1 MATTVTKAT
10 LAVQILE
17 DITLNGTQH
26 GSKTI
31 HEFQQISQV
40 DERILSIPTYE
51 VSVLNLSS
59 SDGAGTYDTDKIRYV
74 RLTNLDNKNFLRL
87 EFASGSAGSQFDVK
101 LRPNTSYIFTN
112 ASISGSSAGVTF
124 GSFSDITTVKAKAD
138 SSAIDLGLFVATT

>member
-1 MATTVTKAT
+1 MATTVTKTT
-10 LAVQILE
+10 LSVQILE
-17 DITLNGTQH
+17 DITLNGTKH

-31 HEFQQISQV
+31 HEFQQIAQV

-59 SDGAGTYDTDKIRYV
+59 SDGAGTYNTDKIRYV

-101 LRPNTSYIFTN
+101 LNPNTSYIFTN
-112 ASISGSSAGVTF
+112 ASVSGSSAGVTF

-138 SSAIDLGLFVATT
+138 TSTIDLGLFVATT

>member
-10 LAVQILE
+10 LSVQILE
-17 DITLNGTQH
+17 DITLNGTKH

-31 HEFQQISQV
+31 HEFQQIAQV

-59 SDGAGTYDTDKIRYV
+59 SDGAGTYNTDKIRYV

-87 EFASGSAGSQFDVK
+87 EFASGSVGSQFDVK
-101 LRPNTSYIFTN
+101 LSPNTSYIFTN
-112 ASISGSSAGVTF
+112 ASVSGSSAGVTF

-138 SSAIDLGLFVATT
+138 SSAVDLGLFVATT

>member
-31 HEFQQISQV
+31 HESQQISQV

>member
-26 GSKTI
+26 GSKSI
-31 HEFQQISQV
+31 HEYQQISQV